1 MSSRLPCHRPPSSLA
16 GIGDLF
22 ARRARLR
29 IWSECHCHP
38 AGVAFFSRPPGFLKH
53 PLNSFVTNVLEA
65 VNLPESYP
73 NSWLM
78 LCCMCLPW
86 LVLCYMLC
94 CVYLPWL
101 CYVLCYAVYTYR
113 ALCYVLC
120 CVYLPWLVLYVMLC
134 VAALASVM
142 MCYAPLYVPACAP

>member
-1 MSSRLPCHRPPSSLA
+1 MSWKQLIFQRVILT
-16 GIGDLF
+16 
-22 ARRARLR
+22 
-29 IWSECHCHP
+29 
-38 AGVAFFSRPPGFLKH
+38 PGLCY
-53 PLNSFVTNVLEA
+53 A
-65 VNLPESYP
+65 VCACPGL
-73 NSWLM
+73 
-78 LCCMCLPW
+78 
-86 LVLCYMLC
+86 LCYMLC